1 MYYMGF
7 TFHDA
12 MNLPIWQRKWFVQR
26 FVTEIESSNTSK
38 SMPDNTPD
46 QRALMG
52 RHREQVPA
60 RLRRFT

>member
-26 FVTEIESSNTSK
+26 FVTEIDSSNTSK
-38 SMPDNTPD
+38 SASDNTPD

-52 RHREQVPA
+52 RQREQVPA